1 MTQVNIVTTV
11 SHHYTLWQLW
21 WTDGCDSSTCRMYS
35 TSMTSVT
42 AVTIVATFRI
52 LFDQTVSLVLVWV
65 WRGKEAEQ
73 VARVRKWTGPHLY
86 RGEDENLFFFF
97 AASIKWNLKEAGRGS
112 KCILETFF
120 DFSPSLLKKTIINAM
135 LFNIHSRF
143 CLLFL
148 SFLFQVIN

>member
-1 MTQVNIVTTV
+1 MWV
-11 SHHYTLWQLW
+11 SHHLHTGTIVMNWWLWHKYL
-21 WTDGCDSSTCRMYS
+21 
-35 TSMTSVT
+35 SMTSVT

-97 AASIKWNLKEAGRGS
+97 CSFNKMESKGSRAGVQMHFGNFFWLFPSKENYNKCNAFQYPLSI
-112 KCILETFF
+112 
-120 DFSPSLLKKTIINAM
+120 
-135 LFNIHSRF
+135 
-143 CLLFL
+143 L
-148 SFLFQVIN
+148 SSFPVIFISSD